1 TSADGTITYTNDA
14 MDELFGYKKGG
25 LIGKYPS
32 ILNAGPTPEDVT
44 KRIME
49 AIKKEGYWEG
59 EIQNKR
65 KDGSDFISY
74 AKISALKDN
83 DGNII
88 NYLSTQHDI
97 TDRKQAEEQ
106 IKASLREKE
115 ILLRE
120 IHHRVKNNLQIIS
133 ALLDLQSKHVKDKEA
148 FEMFRESQNRIKSMA
163 LIHEQLYQFKDLAK
177 INMAEYIQKL
187 ATDLFYSYGVG
198 RDRIELKLKAHDV
211 LLGVNTAIPC
221 GLIINELVSNSLKHA
236 FSDGM
241 EGEISIDLRSNNDHT
256 FRLIV
261 SDSGVGFP
269 KDLDFRNTETLG
281 LQLVITLVKQLK
293 GTIELD
299 RSTGT
304 TFKVTFGD

>member
-1 TSADGTITYTNDA
+1 MKDEDKTKEQLINDLLELRHRVKDLTTCLEQRKQAEEEKNKLLKTIETTKEAINITSADGTITYTNDA
-14 MDELFGYKKGG
+14 MDELFGYKKGE
-25 LIGKYPS
+25 LIGEYPS

-59 EIQNKR
+59 EILNKR

-74 AKISALKDN
+74 AKISALKDK

-97 TDRKQAEEQ
+97 TDRKRVEAR
-106 IKASLREKE
+106 IKASLREIE

-133 ALLDLQSKHVKDKEA
+133 ALLNLQSQHVRDKGT
-148 FEMFRESQNRIKSMA
+148 FEIFTESRNRIKSTA

-177 INMAEYIQKL
+177 INLAEYIQKS

-198 RDRIELKLKAHDV
+198 RDSIELKINAHDV
-211 LLGVNTAIPC
+211 LLGVTTAIPC
-221 GLIINELVSNSLKHA
+221 GLIINELVSKSLK
-236 FSDGM
+236 
-241 EGEISIDLRSNNDHT
+241 I
-256 FRLIV
+256 
-261 SDSGVGFP
+261 
-269 KDLDFRNTETLG
+269 
-281 LQLVITLVKQLK
+281 
-293 GTIELD
+293 
-299 RSTGT
+299 
-304 TFKVTFGD
+304 